1 MFLTSDPLV
10 LVCAIIAVIL
20 TGLSKGGLGGAMAML
35 GVPIMAIAMPP
46 IQAAAILLPI
56 LIVMDI
62 FSLWS
67 WRKDFDLKVLKI
79 MLPGAVVGIAIGGL
93 TAAYV
98 SENLVRLIV
107 GIIAVSFVIYFLA
120 MKFANR
126 AKEQSPK
133 EANTLSGRF
142 WGAIAGYTSFVS
154 HAGGPPY
161 QVYTLPL
168 GQTPRIYTGTS
179 VRFFFIVN
187 VIKLIPYFA
196 LGQFDT
202 TNLQSSLVLMPI
214 AVVATLCG
222 AWIVKRMSAKIFFP
236 FMYTLMFLT
245 GVKLIYDGLM
255 G

>member
-126 AKEQSPK
+126 AKGQSPK

-222 AWIVKRMSAKIFFP
+222 AWIVKRMSAKVFFP

>member
-79 MLPGAVVGIAIGGL
+79 MLPGAVVGIAVGGL

-107 GIIAVSFVIYFLA
+107 GIIAVSFVIYFLS

-126 AKEQSPK
+126 HKEQSPK
-133 EANTLSGRF
+133 QANTLAGRF

-187 VIKLIPYFA
+187 VIKLVPYFA

-214 AVVATLCG
+214 AAIATLCG
-222 AWIVKRMSAKIFFP
+222 AWIVKRMSAKVFFP
-236 FMYTLMFLT
+236 FMYALMLLT
-245 GVKLIYDGLM
+245 GVKLIYDGLA

>member
-10 LVCAIIAVIL
+10 LICAIIAVIL

-67 WRKDFDLKVLKI
+67 WRKDFDLKLLKI

-107 GIIAVSFVIYFLA
+107 GIIAVSFVIYFLT

-133 EANTLSGRF
+133 EANSWAGRF
-142 WGAIAGYTSFVS
+142 WGAVAGYTSFVS

-202 TNLQSSLVLMPI
+202 TNLQSSLVLIPL
-214 AVVATLCG
+214 AAVATLCG
-222 AWIVKRMSAKIFFP
+222 AWVVKRMSAKIFFP
-236 FMYTLMFLT
+236 FMYALMFLT
-245 GVKLIYDGLM
+245 GIKLIYDGLI

>member
-10 LVCAIIAVIL
+10 LICAIIAVIL

-67 WRKDFDLKVLKI
+67 WRKDFDLKLLKI

-133 EANTLSGRF
+133 DANTLAGRF
-142 WGAIAGYTSFVS
+142 WGAVAGYTSFVS

-202 TNLQSSLVLMPI
+202 TNLQSSMVLMPI

-222 AWIVKRMSAKIFFP
+222 AWIVKRMSAKVFFP

-245 GVKLIYDGLM
+245 GVKLIYDGFM

>member
-142 WGAIAGYTSFVS
+142 WGAVAGYTSFVS

>member
-1 MFLTSDPLV
+1 
-10 LVCAIIAVIL
+10 
-20 TGLSKGGLGGAMAML
+20 
-35 GVPIMAIAMPP
+35 
-46 IQAAAILLPI
+46 
-56 LIVMDI
+56 
-62 FSLWS
+62 
-67 WRKDFDLKVLKI
+67 
-79 MLPGAVVGIAIGGL
+79 
-93 TAAYV
+93 
-98 SENLVRLIV
+98 
-107 GIIAVSFVIYFLA
+107 

-142 WGAIAGYTSFVS
+142 WGAVAGYTSFVS

-168 GQTPRIYTGTS
+168 RQTPRIYTGTS
-179 VRFFFIVN
+179 VWFFFIVN
-187 VIKLIPYFA
+187 VIKLIPFFA

-222 AWIVKRMSAKIFFP
+222 VWIVKRMSAKVFFP

>member
-1 MFLTSDPLV
+1 MFLTSEPLV
-10 LVCAIIAVIL
+10 LICALFAVVL

-56 LIVMDI
+56 LIIMDI

-67 WRKDFDLKVLKI
+67 WRKDFDLKLLKI
-79 MLPGAVVGIAIGGL
+79 MLPGAIVGIAIGGL
-93 TAAYV
+93 SAAYV
-98 SENLVRLIV
+98 SESFVRLIV
-107 GIIAVSFVIYFLA
+107 GLIAVSFVVYFLGI
-120 MKFANR
+120 KFANR
-126 AKEQSPK
+126 MKEQTPK
-133 EANTLSGRF
+133 PANVIAGRF

-187 VIKLIPYFA
+187 VLKLVPYFA

-202 TNLQSSLVLMPI
+202 TNLQSSFILMPVAI
-214 AVVATLCG
+214 VATLCG
-222 AWIVKRMSAKIFFP
+222 AWIVKRMSAKVFFP
-236 FMYTLMFLT
+236 FMYALMFLT
-245 GVKLIYDGLM
+245 GVKLIFDGLF

>member
-222 AWIVKRMSAKIFFP
+222 AWIVKRMSAKVFFP

>member
-10 LVCAIIAVIL
+10 LVCALIAVAL
-20 TGLSKGGLGGAMAML
+20 TGLSKGGLGGVMGML

-46 IQAAAILLPI
+46 VQAAAILLPI
-56 LIVMDI
+56 LIIMDI

-67 WRKDFDLKVLKI
+67 WRKDFDLKLLKI

-93 TAAYV
+93 TAAYID
-98 SENLVRLIV
+98 ENLVRLIV
-107 GIIAVSFVIYFLA
+107 GIISVSFVLYFLIL
-120 MKFANR
+120 KFANR

-133 EANTLSGRF
+133 PANATAGSF

-202 TNLQSSLVLMPI
+202 TNLQSSLYLMPLAI
-214 AVVATLCG
+214 VTTLCG
-222 AWIVKRMSAKIFFP
+222 AWVVKRMSAKIFFP
-236 FMYTLMFLT
+236 FMYVLMFIT
-245 GVKLIYDGLM
+245 GVKLIYDGLI

>member
-142 WGAIAGYTSFVS
+142 WGAVAGYTSFVS

-222 AWIVKRMSAKIFFP
+222 AWIVKRMSAKVFFP